1 MNILITILLTLVGII
16 VLLLIIGLFL
26 TKNFNIESNTVIK
39 KSKTEVF
46 NYVKFLKNND
56 QYNKW
61 AMKDPNMKKVLTGT
75 DGTVGF
81 TYAWDGN
88 REAGKGVQEIIKII
102 ENERIDYALHF
113 EKPYKSTS
121 YSSIILQSSLPEQT
135 KVTWTFHGT
144 MPYPFNVMFAV
155 FGLGK
160 MLNKDIAASL
170 QHLKAIIE
178 K

>member
-102 ENERIDYALHF
+102 ENERIDYA
-113 EKPYKSTS
+113 
-121 YSSIILQSSLPEQT
+121 
-135 KVTWTFHGT
+135 
-144 MPYPFNVMFAV
+144 
-155 FGLGK
+155 
-160 MLNKDIAASL
+160 
-170 QHLKAIIE
+170 
-178 K
+178 